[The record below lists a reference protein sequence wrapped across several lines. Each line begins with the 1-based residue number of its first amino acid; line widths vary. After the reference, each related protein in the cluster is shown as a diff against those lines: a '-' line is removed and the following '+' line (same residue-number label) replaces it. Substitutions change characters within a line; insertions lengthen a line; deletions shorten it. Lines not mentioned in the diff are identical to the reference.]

1 MSSPIRMSGM
11 TSGLDTESI
20 VKALVSNYSNKVTK
34 YTKEKTEL
42 EWKQD
47 SWKEVNTKV
56 YGLYSSIGNLRLSSA
71 YTMRTASSSDRSV
84 PLRW

>member
-34 YTKEKTEL
+34 YTRKDRTRVETGFL
-42 EWKQD
+42 EG
-47 SWKEVNTKV
+47 S
-56 YGLYSSIGNLRLSSA
+56 
-71 YTMRTASSSDRSV
+71 
-84 PLRW
+84 